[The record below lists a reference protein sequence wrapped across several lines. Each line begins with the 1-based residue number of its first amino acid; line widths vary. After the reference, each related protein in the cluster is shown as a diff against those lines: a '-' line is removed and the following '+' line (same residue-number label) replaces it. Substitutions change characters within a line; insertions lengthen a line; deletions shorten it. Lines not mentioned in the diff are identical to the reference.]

1 METFLE
7 YIGGQTPPGMDQW
20 VASNKQAFVDQHGDE
35 HQAFL
40 LSAAWSLYKKIY
52 RDPEVNSQ

>member
-1 METFLE
+1 
-7 YIGGQTPPGMDQW
+7 MDQW

-52 RDPEVNSQ
+52 RNPEVEAQ